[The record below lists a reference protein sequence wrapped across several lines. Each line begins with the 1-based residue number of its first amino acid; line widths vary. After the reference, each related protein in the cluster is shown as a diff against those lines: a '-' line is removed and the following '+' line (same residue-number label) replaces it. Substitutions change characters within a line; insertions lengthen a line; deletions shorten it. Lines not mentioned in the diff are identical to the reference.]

1 MEARGIVDGIIGS
14 PIKVE
19 VNPEVTV
26 NPEIQ
31 IVTPPE
37 LTEAVIWIKWTLIVI
52 AVLLLVKLIKGN
64 K

>member
-1 MEARGIVDGIIGS
+1 MNKKGIVDGIVGS

-26 NPEIQ
+26 NPEIK

-37 LTEAVIWIKWTLIVI
+37 VTEALVWIKWTLIVI
-52 AVLLLVKLIKGN
+52 AILLLVKLIKGE